1 MENHDYPGEGGPR
14 WRLDDHHLVPLV
26 LVLCGAPNGGT
37 FMHTTDK
44 LWHNASNQS
53 FLIFPRSYDLLK
65 SLGIRKPALH
75 MHKENKNGERKAAKY
90 LEKKNILSAEENI

>member
-44 LWHNASNQS
+44 LCQTQAISPS
-53 FLIFPRSYDLLK
+53 SYSLDLREAIIYVL
-65 SLGIRKPALH
+65 
-75 MHKENKNGERKAAKY
+75 
-90 LEKKNILSAEENI
+90 AELVR